1 LIRFPIAVFSVL
13 LLAGGASAQT
23 EAPATPP
30 KTVKI
35 ICVRGEADTG
45 SHFGARKTCHTQEE
59 WDMIHG
65 QSEHTLQR
73 YETIQNNQ
81 PAGGGH

>member
-1 LIRFPIAVFSVL
+1 MRFPIAAFSLL

-23 EAPATPP
+23 DAPATPP

-59 WDMIHG
+59 WDMIHE
-65 QSEHTLQR
+65 QSARSLQR
-73 YETIQNNQ
+73 YETIQNSQQQND
-81 PAGGGH
+81 AGR